1 MIMLRDRFRDLT
13 KLLGEEA
20 LIFNLLRLEVQLQSD
35 ALVQKRT
42 C

>member
-1 MIMLRDRFRDLT
+1 MLRDRFRDLT
-13 KLLGEEA
+13 ELLGEEA
-20 LIFNLLRLEVQLQSD
+20 LILLRVEVQAKSD